1 MHEIFIIEK
10 MLTVES
16 IKPDRSNST
25 PPCLAIVM
33 PCYNEEEILPYTLV
47 QVTTFLTN
55 CIQDAIINPSSYI
68 LCVDDGSSDT
78 TWNIIASTA
87 KNNPHIRGL
96 KLSRNKGHQTAL
108 TAGLSTVIDCDV
120 SVSIDADLQD
130 DLLAIG
136 NMLDAWRNGY
146 DIVYGVRNER
156 KTDTFFKQKSAE
168 IFYKSMLFMGVDLIP
183 NHADFRLMDRRALDA
198 LLKYQERNLFLRG
211 LIPLIGFPSTSVYY
225 ARLKRT
231 AGESKYPLSRMIS
244 LAVQGITSLSVT
256 PLRIIALTGLLIS
269 IFALVAIAYAL
280 INKEAGRT
288 IPGWTSV
295 TIAIFFMGGIQML
308 SLGIIGEYIGKIY
321 LETKRRPLYHVENT
335 TWKVTSND
343 A

>member
-1 MHEIFIIEK
+1 

-16 IKPDRSNST
+16 IKSYRSNST
-25 PPCLAIVM
+25 SPCLAIVM
-33 PCYNEEEILPYTLV
+33 PCYNEEEILPHTLV
-47 QVTTFLTN
+47 HVTTFLTK
-55 CIQDAIINPSSYI
+55 CIQDAIIKPSSYV
-68 LCVDDGSSDT
+68 LCIDDGSSDT
-78 TWNIIASTA
+78 TWNIIDSAS

-96 KLSRNKGHQTAL
+96 KLSRNKGHQIAL
-108 TAGLSTVIDCDV
+108 VAGLSTVIDCDV

-130 DLLAIG
+130 DLLTIG

-156 KTDTFFKQKSAE
+156 KTDTFFKQKTAE
-168 IFYKSMLFMGVDLIP
+168 IFYRSMLFMGVDLIP

-244 LAVQGITSLSVT
+244 LAVQGITSLSVI

-269 IFALVAIAYAL
+269 IFALMAIAYAL

-321 LETKRRPLYHVENT
+321 LETKKRPLYHVENT
-335 TWKVTSND
+335 TWKVNIND